1 MPIMFAAVAV
11 LLSGSPA
18 ALTKAEM
25 RACLGTARVALNW
38 AKVGEDRARLPA
50 AEWRDACRQARD
62 ANARRLSIQRII
74 LSTATS
80 PVAGYRP
87 ALALVE
93 ASKAAKDVEIAD
105 LLRRAALDSVTRGS
119 LTRVNPDGPARGLS
133 PVARQLYDGLVAS
146 DAVAADLDNRLWL
159 GPVVKRRGWF
169 IISRDGQQANAAASL
184 IVQHADDDLAFKRE
198 MLTLLEPLVLSGETS
213 KAFFTQAYDRWA
225 VAAKVPQRFGLQGGC
240 KSQGVWEPFEIEDPD
255 RVDERRSVFGLKQP
269 LAEQK
274 RQMGKRCT

>member
-1 MPIMFAAVAV
+1 MLIIVAALVAQ
-11 LLSGSPA
+11 LSGSPT
-18 ALTKAEM
+18 ALTDTEL
-25 RACLGTARVALNW
+25 RVCLGTKQVILNRQTIG
-38 AKVGEDRARLPA
+38 AEKARLLA

-87 ALALVE
+87 TLALME
-93 ASKAAKDVEIAD
+93 ASKAAKDAEIAN

-119 LTRVNPDGPARGLS
+119 LSRVNPDGPARGLS

-146 DAVAADLDNRLWL
+146 DAVAADLENRLWL

-184 IVQHADDDLAFKRE
+184 IVQHADSDLMFKRE
-198 MLTLLEPLVLSGETS
+198 MLTLLEPLALNGETS
-213 KAFFTQAYDRWA
+213 KVFFTQAYDRWA
-225 VAAKVPQRFGLQGGC
+225 VAAKVPQRFGLQGAC
-240 KSQGVWEPFEIEDPD
+240 KGPGTWEPFEIEDPD
-255 RVDERRSVFGLKQP
+255 RVDERRNAFGLKQP
-269 LAEQK
+269 LAEQQ